1 MEKLNYIIY
10 DFFEKGSWPYLY
22 YVKSKEELE
31 VVKRHNK
38 DIKDCVTIK
47 TNFNSDKV
55 SLVLYEA
62 GAGGNFLINLLSLS
76 SNVLSHHKTLKGR
89 VWAFVNSIRENTSA
103 KWKDLHLSEIYRV
116 NQHKEEEG
124 DKWFFIIDHPVQP
137 CIESIQVNS
146 IAEYHLSAWSNCKKI
161 IKFKNSNL
169 FCFLRRCVWCKKL
182 NGEIIY
188 DKFPQ
193 LKNGRVIYSSFFLTL
208 SDYFDFDEEKKTYLK
223 EKYRNAGWEN
233 EYDYCELD
241 TKREIY
247 FWDTEWYLS
256 EEETLINIKKFY
268 DYFDFPVFNDR
279 IIRTLYKL
287 WIAKLIELRGMD
299 E

>member
-1 MEKLNYIIY
+1 MKKLNYIIY
-10 DFFEKGSWPYLY
+10 DFFERGNWPYLY
-22 YVKSKEELE
+22 YVKSQEELE
-31 VVKRHNK
+31 VVKSHNK
-38 DIKDCVTIK
+38 DIKNYFSIK
-47 TNFNSDKV
+47 TNFDSDKV
-55 SLVLYEA
+55 SLVIYDA
-62 GAGGNFLINLLSLS
+62 GAGGNFLVNLLSLS
-76 SNVLSHHKTLKGR
+76 SNVLSQYNTFEGR
-89 VWAFVNSIRENTSA
+89 VKAFVNWIQGNTSA
-103 KWKDLHLSEIYRV
+103 KWQDLHLSEVYRV
-116 NQHKEEEG
+116 DKHKERG
-124 DKWFFIIDHPVQP
+124 KDQWFFIIDHFLQSNNKTV
-137 CIESIQVNS
+137 EVNS
-146 IAEYHLSAWSNCKKI
+146 IIEYHLSAWPNCKKI

-169 FCFLRRCVWCKKL
+169 FCFLRRCVWSKTQ

-193 LKNGRVIYSSFFLTL
+193 LKNGRIVSDSFSLTL
-208 SDYFDFDEEKKTYLK
+208 GDYFDFDEEKKTYLK
-223 EKYRNAGWEN
+223 EKYRNAEQ

-256 EEETLINIKKFY
+256 EEETVINIKRFY